1 MKTDVPAKKKNYREV
16 KRHLRDVKLRL
27 YINLFNA
34 YRGLWQWHLI
44 NKTKGFDKTEVVL
57 LPGLDHESNYLAL
70 IYLDKLLD
78 RKGAD
83 NAVILTY
90 DPGVLKTAKLF
101 SDRILDVRKFD
112 RKKCE
117 HLMQLYSLYEFA
129 PNFTC
134 ASIDEPYGRNGDKLV
149 GKRGT
154 TKEEIFVIGVY
165 RLYPFERPE
174 RPKYI
179 GDDRDILN
187 FLDVEL

>member
-1 MKTDVPAKKKNYREV
+1 MGKRKNYREV
-16 KRHLRDVKLRL
+16 KRHLREAKYQL
-27 YINLFNA
+27 YMKLFNA

-44 NKTKGFDKTEVVL
+44 NKTPEFDKTEVVL
-57 LPGLDHESNYLAL
+57 LPGIDHETNYLAL

-83 NAVILTY
+83 NAVILTF
-90 DPGVLKTAKLF
+90 DPGVLKAAKLF
-101 SDRILDVRKFD
+101 SDRILDVREFN

-134 ASIDEPYGRNGDKLV
+134 ASIDEPYGRIGDKLI

-154 TKEEIFVIGVY
+154 TKEEVFVIGVY
-165 RLYPFERPE
+165 RVYPFERPE
-174 RPKYI
+174 RPQYA